1 MTKKVWRRY
10 NHKTGECIQTARIR
24 LLGIGKYAF
33 ETSLFGNPWEQNVN
47 MPMFA
52 TEEDA
57 IGWIQKTGKWWPG
70 EEKTE
75 PPRPGAIGPET
86 GEMDPNG
93 DEGATHE

>member
-10 NHKTGECIQTARIR
+10 NHKTGECIQAARIC

-33 ETSLFGNPWEQNVN
+33 ETSLFGNPWEKNMN

-52 TEEDA
+52 AEEDA
-57 IGWIQKTGKWWPG
+57 VDWIQKTGKWWPG

-75 PPRPGAIGPET
+75 PPPSGAIGPDA
-86 GEMDPNG
+86 GEMAPNG
-93 DEGATHE
+93 DEGAES